1 MNILVIGAGY
11 VGLVTAT
18 CLASATNRVVCV
30 DTDIRKIN
38 MLRAGEIPIYEPG
51 LKERLTSAVADQ
63 TLSFAENIRAGL
75 ATIGQPDPEHPISNS
90 SATSA
95 NQDPLLIFIAVGT
108 PQGEDGSADLRYVL
122 AAASEIGQELN
133 CPAVIINKST
143 VPVGTGD
150 LVKGQIAWQLFQR
163 KLFIEFD
170 VASNPEF
177 LKEGAALEDFFNP
190 DRVVLGTSSDK
201 TREQLLSLYRPFV
214 KSESQLLCVGIK
226 EAELIKYASNGML
239 AARISFM
246 NEMATLC
253 DRFEIDVEAVKRGV
267 GSDSRI
273 GPAFLNAGAGYGGS
287 CFPKD
292 VQALIRIAQSVGVE
306 PLMLQGIES
315 RNKKQKHYLY
325 ELLMARMGKN
335 LYGRNIAV
343 WGLAFKPG
351 TDDMREASSVN
362 LIRDLC
368 LAGAKVSAH
377 DPVAGEVAQQVFADL
392 IRSGSLVIQDDALE
406 AARNAEALVL
416 VTEWLEYREIL
427 PTKIQAVMQGRL
439 VLDGR
444 NALQPEAFKAAG
456 FTYAGIGRR

>member
-1 MNILVIGAGY
+1 VNILVIGAGY

-18 CLASATNRVVCV
+18 CLANASNKVVCV
-30 DTDIRKIN
+30 DNDPRKIK
-38 MLRAGEIPIYEPG
+38 MLLEGEVPIYEPG
-51 LKERLTSAVADQ
+51 LKERLSDAVAQ
-63 TLSFAENIRAGL
+63 GHLSFADGIRIGL
-75 ATIGQPDPEHPISNS
+75 ERLGTG
-90 SATSA
+90 SASA
-95 NQDPLLIFIAVGT
+95 KPVLIFIAVGT

-122 AAASEIGQELN
+122 AAASEIGREIN
-133 CPAVIINKST
+133 AAAIVINKST

-150 LVKGQIAWQLFQR
+150 LVKGEIAWQLFQR
-163 KLFIEFD
+163 KLFIDFD

-177 LKEGAALEDFFNP
+177 LKEGAALDDFFNP
-190 DRVVLGTSSDK
+190 DRVVIGTSNHK
-201 TREQLLSLYRPFV
+201 TRDALLALYRPFV
-214 KSESQLLCVGIK
+214 RVESQLLCVGIK

-306 PLMLQGIES
+306 PLLLQGIEA
-315 RNKKQKHYLY
+315 RNKKQKQYLF
-325 ELLMARMGKN
+325 EMLMTRMGKSIA
-335 LYGRNIAV
+335 GRKIAV

-351 TDDMREASSVN
+351 TDDMREASSVS
-362 LIRDLC
+362 LIRALC
-368 LAGAKVSAH
+368 AAGAQVVAH
-377 DPVAGEVAQQVFADL
+377 DPVAGVVAEHVFADL
-392 IRSGSLVIQDDALE
+392 LRSGNLTIVQDPIE
-406 AARNAEALVL
+406 ATRAADALVL
-416 VTEWLEYREIL
+416 VTEWPEYRAITPAQL
-427 PTKIQAVMQGRL
+427 KSVMHGNL

-444 NALQPEAFKAAG
+444 NTLEAEPFKLLG
-456 FTYAGIGRR
+456 FNYSGVGRR